1 MIILF
6 IYLQLILKGWLGMK
20 KIFITGSSGDI
31 GSRLK
36 RGLEYQGYEVLE
48 SENKLLRIED
58 KNYFDAINN
67 PESIDVLYH
76 LAAISFVPLSW
87 EKPSDF
93 IKTNVLGTSNVIE
106 FCRVNEIKLIYISSY
121 AYGIPQ
127 YLPIDENH
135 PVLSVNPYALS
146 KNMGEQLCEFYG
158 KNFNLEY
165 NIIRPFNVFGSL
177 RNKSMLIPEIID
189 QLIEGK
195 SIKVK
200 DLVPK
205 RDYIFIDDVIDF
217 LVLSQNKFTND
228 VYNLG
233 SGQSYSVKEIID
245 TCQKVWGT
253 DVEILSEQVTR
264 KNEIPE
270 TISNM
275 SKVKNVFS
283 WRPKYNLED
292 GLIVMKKNY
301 EK

>member
-1 MIILF
+1 MES
-6 IYLQLILKGWLGMK
+6 
-20 KIFITGSSGDI
+20 IFITGSRGDI

-36 RGLEYQGYEVLE
+36 VDLEKRGYEIRE
-48 SENKLLRIED
+48 SQNNELRIED
-58 KNYFDAINN
+58 PSYFDSIIN
-67 PESIDVLYH
+67 PESIDIMYH

-87 EKPSDF
+87 DNPSDF
-93 IKTNVLGTSNVIE
+93 IKINVLGTCNVLD
-106 FCRVNEIKLIYISSY
+106 FCKTYNIKLVYISSY

-158 KNFNLEY
+158 KNFSLKY

-177 RNKSMLIPEIID
+177 KNKSMLIPEIID
-189 QLIEGK
+189 QIIDGSEV
-195 SIKVK
+195 KVK

-217 LVLSQNKFTND
+217 LMMSKNKFTND

-233 SGQSYSVKEIID
+233 SGQSYSVKQIID

-253 DVEILSEQVTR
+253 KAKIISEQVTR

-275 SKVKNVFS
+275 SKVKNVFDWS
-283 WRPKYNLED
+283 PKFNLEE
-292 GLIVMKKNY
+292 GLRVMKENY
-301 EK
+301 QKQ

>member
-1 MIILF
+1 MES
-6 IYLQLILKGWLGMK
+6 
-20 KIFITGSSGDI
+20 IFITGSRGDI

-36 RGLEYQGYEVLE
+36 AGFISLGHKVRG
-48 SENKLLRIED
+48 SENETLRIENKD
-58 KNYFDAINN
+58 YFDAIDN

-87 EKPSDF
+87 DNPSDF
-93 IKTNVLGTSNVIE
+93 IKINVLGTSNVLD
-106 FCRVNEIKLIYISSY
+106 FCNTYNIKLVYISSY

-158 KNFNLEY
+158 KNFQLSY

-177 RNKSMLIPEIID
+177 KNKSMLIPEIID
-189 QLIEGK
+189 QIIEGENV
-195 SIKVK
+195 KVK

-217 LVLSQNKFTND
+217 LMISKSKFTND

-233 SGQSYSVKEIID
+233 SGLSYSVKEIID

-253 DVEILSEQVTR
+253 DIEVVSAQVTR

-275 SKVKNVFS
+275 AKVKNVFNWS
-283 WRPKYNLED
+283 PKFNLEE
-292 GLIVMKKNY
+292 GLIVMKDKIENLND
-301 EK
+301 

>member
-1 MIILF
+1 MES
-6 IYLQLILKGWLGMK
+6 
-20 KIFITGSSGDI
+20 IFITGSRGDI

-36 RGLEYQGYEVLE
+36 VDLEKRGYEIRE
-48 SENKLLRIED
+48 SQNNELRIED
-58 KNYFDAINN
+58 PSYFDSIIN
-67 PESIDVLYH
+67 PESIDIMYH

-87 EKPSDF
+87 DNPSDF
-93 IKTNVLGTSNVIE
+93 IKINVLGTCNVLD
-106 FCRVNEIKLIYISSY
+106 FCKTYNIKLVYISSY

-158 KNFNLEY
+158 KNFSLKY

-177 RNKSMLIPEIID
+177 KNKSMLIPEIID
-189 QLIEGK
+189 QIIDGSEV
-195 SIKVK
+195 KVK

-217 LVLSQNKFTND
+217 LMMSKNKFTND

-233 SGQSYSVKEIID
+233 SGQSYSVKQIID

-253 DVEILSEQVTR
+253 KAKVISEQVTR

-275 SKVKNVFS
+275 SKVKNVFDWS
-283 WRPKYNLED
+283 PKFNLEE
-292 GLIVMKKNY
+292 GLRVMKENY
-301 EK
+301 QKQ

>member
-1 MIILF
+1 
-6 IYLQLILKGWLGMK
+6 MK
-20 KIFITGSSGDI
+20 SIFITGSRGDI
-31 GSRLK
+31 GGRLK
-36 RGLEYQGYEVLE
+36 NDLVNRGYNIRE
-48 SENKLLRIED
+48 SEDESLRVEN
-58 KNYFDAINN
+58 KNYFDAIKY
-67 PESIDVLYH
+67 PETIDVLYH

-87 EKPSDF
+87 ENPSDF
-93 IKTNVLGTSNVIE
+93 IKINVLGTSNVLE
-106 FCRVNEIKLIYISSY
+106 FCRINNIQLIYISSY

-158 KNFNLEY
+158 KNFKLSY

-177 RNKSMLIPEIID
+177 KNKSMLIPEIID
-189 QLIEGK
+189 QIIEGDNV
-195 SIKVK
+195 KVK

-217 LVLSQNKFTND
+217 LVMSKEKLTND

-233 SGQSYSVKEIID
+233 SGNSYSVKVIID
-245 TCQKVWGT
+245 TCQKVWGS
-253 DVEILSEQVTR
+253 DIQVISAEITR

-275 SKVKNVFS
+275 DKVKNIFGWS
-283 WRPKYNLED
+283 PKFTLEER
-292 GLIVMKKNY
+292 LIIMKKQLENS
-301 EK
+301 

>member
-1 MIILF
+1 MES
-6 IYLQLILKGWLGMK
+6 
-20 KIFITGSSGDI
+20 IFITGSRGDI

-36 RGLEYQGYEVLE
+36 TGLINLGYKLRE
-48 SENKLLRIED
+48 SENETLRIENKD
-58 KNYFDAINN
+58 YFDAIEN

-87 EKPSDF
+87 DNPSDF
-93 IKTNVLGTSNVIE
+93 IKINVLGTSNVLD
-106 FCRVNEIKLIYISSY
+106 FCNTYNIKLVYISSY

-158 KNFNLEY
+158 KNFQLSY

-177 RNKSMLIPEIID
+177 KNKSMLIPEIID
-189 QLIEGK
+189 QIIEGENV
-195 SIKVK
+195 KVK
-200 DLVPK
+200 DLIPK

-217 LVLSQNKFTND
+217 LVMSKSKLTND

-233 SGQSYSVKEIID
+233 SGFSYSVKEIID

-253 DVEILSEQVTR
+253 DIEIISAQVTR

-275 SKVKNVFS
+275 AKVKNVFNWS
-283 WRPKYNLED
+283 PKFNLEE
-292 GLIVMKKNY
+292 GLVVMKLKIENLSD
-301 EK
+301 

>member
-1 MIILF
+1 
-6 IYLQLILKGWLGMK
+6 MK
-20 KIFITGSSGDI
+20 SIFITGSRGDI
-31 GSRLK
+31 GGRLK
-36 RGLEYQGYEVLE
+36 NDLVNRGYNIRE
-48 SENKLLRIED
+48 SEDESLRVEN
-58 KNYFDAINN
+58 KNYFDAIKN
-67 PESIDVLYH
+67 PETIDVLYH

-87 EKPSDF
+87 ENPSDF
-93 IKTNVLGTSNVIE
+93 IKINVLGTSNVLE
-106 FCRVNEIKLIYISSY
+106 FCRINNIQLIYISSY

-158 KNFNLEY
+158 KNFKLSY

-177 RNKSMLIPEIID
+177 KNKSMLIPEIID
-189 QLIEGK
+189 QIIEGDNV
-195 SIKVK
+195 KVK

-217 LVLSQNKFTND
+217 LVMSKEKLTND

-233 SGQSYSVKEIID
+233 SGNSYSVKVIID
-245 TCQKVWGT
+245 TCQKVWGS
-253 DVEILSEQVTR
+253 DIQVISAEITR

-275 SKVKNVFS
+275 DKVKNIFGWS
-283 WRPKYNLED
+283 PKFTLEE
-292 GLIVMKKNY
+292 GLIIMKKQLENS
-301 EK
+301 